1 MSSRRP
7 SEDPNVPSNI
17 YVSNTLIRK
26 LDIFGWFSIIGI
38 WFHHR
43 PEGVQVTVGGV
54 STWRGM
60 QQDFSKHGEKDRDDL
75 LWVVVTLS
83 ECCGDLLLVQQT
95 WQDRLDTN
103 IPQWNTN
110 TQSWCS
116 RTSSPLLVGLEL

>member
-7 SEDPNVPSNI
+7 SEDPNVPSNV
-17 YVSNTLIRK
+17 YVFNTLIKK

-38 WFHHR
+38 CFHNR
-43 PEGVQVTVGGV
+43 PEGVQITVGGV
-54 STWRGM
+54 STRRGL

-83 ECCGDLLLVQQT
+83 ERRGDLLLVQQT
-95 WQDRLDTN
+95 WQGRLDTN

-110 TQSWCS
+110 THC
-116 RTSSPLLVGLEL
+116 